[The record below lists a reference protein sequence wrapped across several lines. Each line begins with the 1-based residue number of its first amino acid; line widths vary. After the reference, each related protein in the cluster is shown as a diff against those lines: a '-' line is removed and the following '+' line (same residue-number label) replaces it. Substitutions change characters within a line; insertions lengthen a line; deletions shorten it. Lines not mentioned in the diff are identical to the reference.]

1 MGVEKFRSGEA
12 MNAAP
17 VMTSQDQ
24 GFERFIRHCAR
35 YRRISPLVFPRG
47 VFKFRSVVEA
57 QEAPE
62 RLGKNSVS

>member
-17 VMTSQDQ
+17 VVTSRDR

-35 YRRISPLVFPRG
+35 YRRITPLVFPRG
-47 VFKFRSVVEA
+47 VFKFRSVAEA

-62 RLGKNSVS
+62 RVGTKAAP

>member
-17 VMTSQDQ
+17 VVTSRDQ

-35 YRRISPLVFPRG
+35 YRRITPLVFPRG
-47 VFKFRSVVEA
+47 VFKFRSVAEA

-62 RLGKNSVS
+62 RVGKSAVP